1 MGKIESQYAK
11 RIAEN
16 ANIAISELRE
26 ILMSSYDLQ
35 SEYLKE
41 KLRTVRSCLE
51 FMEVFQDD

>member
-1 MGKIESQYAK
+1 MGKIKSQYAK